1 MKQRY
6 LKILFAGL
14 AIVFIPTIATAH
26 GGFEKR
32 AGDTVVY
39 VTQSPISPYVGEQV
53 TINMVFQQYNSLDR
67 WKNLDVQI
75 KLIDTYYGDESKDK
89 VIFATAQTT
98 DVNGSLNFSYAFP
111 KENYFDVDLS
121 FKNPITGKQEE
132 TGFLIQ
138 PRNENAPRP
147 WIPLI
152 FSIVSLVVGGAIGT
166 LWTQRKRR
174 VKDGAI
180 L

>member
-1 MKQRY
+1 MRQHY
-6 LKILFAGL
+6 LKILCTVL
-14 AIVFIPTIATAH
+14 AILCTPSLANAH

-39 VTQSPISPYVGEQV
+39 ITQSPISPYAGEQV
-53 TINMVFQQYNSLDR
+53 NINMVFQQYNSLER
-67 WKNLDVQI
+67 WKSLDVQI

-89 VIFATAQTT
+89 VIFTTTQAT
-98 DVNGSLNFSYAFP
+98 DVNGSLNFSYTFT

-121 FKNPITGKQEE
+121 FTNPKTGKREE

-138 PRNENAPRP
+138 PRNSIKPRT
-147 WIPLI
+147 LNY
-152 FSIVSLVVGGAIGT
+152 VSYITISLFVGAALGAT
-166 LWTQRKRR
+166 VMHRKKRM
-174 VKDGAI
+174 KDGDI